1 MRPGPASFA
10 SDNHSGAHPDVLA
23 AVVEANAGH
32 QPSYGGDPLTA
43 RAIDLFR
50 ESFGEQADVLLSLT
64 GTGAN
69 VVGLQ
74 TMLRPYEAVLCAAT
88 AHIATDE
95 CGAPEHYLGSKLIGV
110 PTPDGK
116 LTPELVEPFAGG
128 VGDQQAVQPRVVAV
142 TQSTELGTLYQLDEL
157 RRLADW
163 AHARSMLVHL
173 DGARLFNAAAA
184 LGVELSAF
192 AEVGVDVLSFGA
204 TKNGALGAEAVVV
217 LDPAL
222 AVGTR
227 YIRKQAMQLPSKMR
241 FVAAQWVALLEG
253 SSTGGALWR
262 RNAGHANAMAA
273 RLAAGVEGI
282 PGVRRTRPTEVN
294 AVFATLPPAM
304 TVELQAQY
312 AFYVW
317 DERTREVRW
326 MTSFDTTA
334 DDVDGFVAAVR
345 TAAANG

>member
-1 MRPGPASFA
+1 MRPGIASFA

-32 QPSYGGDPLTA
+32 QPSYGGDPLTEQA
-43 RAIDLFR
+43 LELIRR
-50 ESFGEQADVLLSLT
+50 QFGEQADVLLALT

-74 TMLRPYEAVLCAAT
+74 TMLRPYEAVLCAT
-88 AHIATDE
+88 SAHIATDE

-116 LTPELVEPFAGG
+116 LTPELVEPFARG

-163 AHARSMLVHL
+163 AHARNMLVHL

-217 LDPAL
+217 LNPAL

-241 FVAAQWVALLEG
+241 FVAAQWVALLADG
-253 SSTGGALWR
+253 LWR
-262 RNAGHANAMAA
+262 RNAAHANAMAA
-273 RLAAGVEGI
+273 RLAAGVDGL
-282 PGVRRTRPTEVN
+282 PAVRITRPVEVN
-294 AVFATLPPAM
+294 AVFAELPPRMIA
-304 TVELQAQY
+304 ELQEQY

-317 DERTREVRW
+317 DEQTCEVRW
-326 MTSFDTTA
+326 MTSFDTTP
-334 DDVDGFVAAVR
+334 DDVDDFVAAVR
-345 TAAANG
+345 RAAASNAR